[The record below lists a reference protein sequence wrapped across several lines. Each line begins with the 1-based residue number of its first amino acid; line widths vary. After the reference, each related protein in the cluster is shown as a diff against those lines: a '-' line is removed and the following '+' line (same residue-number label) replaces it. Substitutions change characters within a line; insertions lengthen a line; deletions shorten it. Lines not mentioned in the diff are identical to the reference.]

1 MLTYTLTVYTG
12 GSDLCGTNNTV
23 HIKLIGEEG
32 ESGDKKLNPLARLT
46 NGSKK
51 QVKIC
56 TKNTLGELLFVNL
69 KSKKNLGVDQD
80 WFCDKILVET
90 PMGDKITFPCY
101 RWIQA
106 EKELQLRSAKATL
119 VFQDINPQLKAQ
131 RMEQLESHQHLFE
144 WDFYADGVPQTIRA
158 DSAFGL
164 PPFIRFSF
172 QKQNTFL
179 YNAAHA
185 LISLNL
191 QVLANIMEKW
201 KSINE
206 LHQVCVG
213 KKTKTYEYVEEHWA
227 EDEFFGYQFLNGIN
241 PMMIKLCST
250 LPENFPVTEDMVKG
264 LLGDSTLEQEMQ
276 KGNIFLCDYKILEG
290 LVGNVVL
297 CKQQY
302 LTAPL
307 CLLYSNPE
315 GKMLPL
321 AIQLGQKPGADN
333 PIFLPTDTKNDWLL
347 AKIYV
352 RGAEFSAHEVD
363 FHLLRTHLL
372 SEVFTVAT
380 LRHLPCPH
388 PLFKLLYPHTRY
400 TLQIS
405 VMARNGLISK
415 TGVITLFS
423 GIGGQSVPELL
434 SRATASLTYSA
445 LCLPEN
451 ISERGLENV
460 PNYYYRD
467 DGIKLW
473 NIINKYVGGVL
484 QYYYKSDE
492 DVQND
497 TELQRWI
504 MEIFKHG
511 FLANKS
517 TGIPESFQTVVE
529 LVKFVTMVIF
539 TASAQHAAVNNGQLD
554 FGGWMPNFPSAL
566 GKPPPKEKGQTTEAT
581 ILQTLPNK
589 TITANSMA
597 IIKLLSKQ
605 SKDFRALGD
614 FPDELFDEAAPCS
627 AIKEFQKDL
636 KALEATIEQR
646 NDTITLPYVY
656 LLPKNIEN
664 SVAI

>member
-12 GSDLCGTNNTV
+12 ERLLAGTKSTV
-23 HIKLIGEEG
+23 YIKLIGEEG
-32 ESGDKKLNPLARLT
+32 ESDNKKLNPILGL
-46 NGSKK
+46 GSGSEKQLKIKTKK
-51 QVKIC
+51 S
-56 TKNTLGELLFVNL
+56 LGELLFVNL
-69 KSKKNLGVDQD
+69 QSMKFLHVDDD

-90 PMGDKITFPCY
+90 PEDARITFPCY
-101 RWIQA
+101 RWIEA

-131 RMEQLESHQHLFE
+131 RTKQVELRHKLFE
-144 WDFYADGVPQTIRA
+144 WGFYGKGVPDTI
-158 DSAFGL
+158 SASTAFSL
-164 PPFIRFSF
+164 PPVIRFSF
-172 QKQNTFL
+172 QKQTEFV
-179 YNAAHA
+179 YTAAQA

-191 QVLANIMEKW
+191 QVLADNKEKW
-201 KSINE
+201 KSIDE
-206 LHQVCVG
+206 LHEVNVG
-213 KKTKTYEYVEEHWA
+213 KKTKTYAYVEEQWA
-227 EDEFFGYQFLNGIN
+227 EDEFFGYQLLNGIN

-290 LVGNVVL
+290 LVGNVVNN
-297 CKQQY
+297 KQQY

-352 RGAEFSAHEVD
+352 RGAEFSVHEVD

-372 SEVFTVAT
+372 CEVYTVAT
-380 LRHLPCPH
+380 LRHLPSPH

-405 VMARNGLISK
+405 IMARNLLISEI
-415 TGVITLFS
+415 GAVTLYS
-423 GIGGQSVPELL
+423 GIGGESLPELL

-467 DGIKLW
+467 DGINLW

-492 DVQND
+492 DVQKD

-511 FLANKS
+511 FLLNKS
-517 TGIPESFQTVVE
+517 TGIPESFQTVVD

-539 TASAQHAAVNNGQLD
+539 TASAQHAAVNNGQFD
-554 FGGWMPNFPSAL
+554 FGAWMPNYPNAL

-581 ILQTLPNK
+581 ILQTLPDK
-589 TITANSMA
+589 STTANSIA
-597 IIKLLSKQ
+597 SVKLLSTQ
-605 SKDFRALGD
+605 STDFRALGD
-614 FPDELFDEAAPCS
+614 FPDELFDEKVPCN
-627 AIKEFQKDL
+627 AIKEFQEDL
-636 KALEATIEQR
+636 KALGATIEQR
-646 NDTITLPYVY
+646 NDTIPLSYVY

-664 SVAI
+664 SVAV